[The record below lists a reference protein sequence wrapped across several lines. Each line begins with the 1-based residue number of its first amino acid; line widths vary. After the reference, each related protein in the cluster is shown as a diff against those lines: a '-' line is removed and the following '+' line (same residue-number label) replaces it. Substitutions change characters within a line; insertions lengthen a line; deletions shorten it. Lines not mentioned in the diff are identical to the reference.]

1 MKNLSLNEKK
11 YKALQG
17 TIPEK
22 IIGIKQTNKN
32 SSKIEEDPK
41 KLWCQL
47 YVIFGCFEQNVH
59 FKKDT
64 KHQALSP
71 DNFNIF

>member
-41 KLWCQL
+41 KL
-47 YVIFGCFEQNVH
+47 
-59 FKKDT
+59 
-64 KHQALSP
+64 
-71 DNFNIF
+71 

>member
-1 MKNLSLNEKK
+1 MLEFLKKKSTLALIVTFIQILVSASLFRRNMKNLSLNEKK

-32 SSKIEEDPK
+32 SSKIEEDPQ
-41 KLWCQL
+41 KL
-47 YVIFGCFEQNVH
+47 
-59 FKKDT
+59 
-64 KHQALSP
+64 
-71 DNFNIF
+71 